1 MKVILSFF
9 VFVSM
14 TLFTGFRQVN
24 IINNSDEGTTFTV
37 INQVNGLV
45 DYMYGDCQPLPAGQ
59 IMPSKN
65 ITVFVKSG
73 TIQKMSFRGPFGAT
87 YCHCA
92 VKMLTGDAKNSTS
105 TITLSYSDFCD
116 HQ

>member
-1 MKVILSFF
+1 MKKAISPIFILIVLSILSFKTI
-9 VFVSM
+9 SK
-14 TLFTGFRQVN
+14 R
-24 IINNSDEGTTFTV
+24 INSDAGTTFTI

-59 IMPSKN
+59 IMPSKS

-73 TIQKMSFRGPFGAT
+73 STQKMSFRGPFSAG

-92 VKMLTGDAKNSTS
+92 VKMLTGNAQTQSLTV
-105 TITLSYSDFCD
+105 TLSYGDFCD
-116 HQ
+116 HH